1 MNPPPVKTSD
11 SVNSKE
17 LVSKLKAAFSRS
29 GDFPACA
36 KVVIQIRE
44 CASSGEATAQQMT
57 ELVLQEPSLGMRIIG
72 LVNSSMMQR
81 GKPIVSVSQA
91 IVHIGMN
98 QLAELCASLVL
109 LQRLVPSA
117 RQNGP
122 FAQALRH
129 MFITA
134 LLCANLGK
142 STQTGDVK
150 KEDFGYLMGS
160 FAEIGPL
167 LLAYY
172 YPPVY
177 EAVLKRSVQKQVVL
191 GRAFFEITGMRPTM
205 LSLEVTEQLS
215 LPNLYKNALVGSESV
230 GDPGKRAALIG
241 AAISQELTEAHRYS
255 KNIYTARTLAEHITF
270 GSSKEVIEQIVT
282 KCSSECGLSIEHI
295 TKALIALPAE
305 FRSMCEVVEVTLP
318 LLPEWLS
325 TINSTDTKGGNGE
338 NESAPEWLESI
349 RESVEAREPT
359 VTIITEV
366 MESLAWEL
374 NFDRVLLLLANPAK
388 TALLGRMA
396 VGNKVVGD
404 PKQIV
409 RPLGRA
415 ADGEAPENKAFT
427 SQVPIMTGK
436 PIYEGAKECV
446 AIPIGTGSRTIGV
459 IYADKLSSDGMNK
472 QEKVLKIVSEVLDRA
487 VEVNS

>member
-1 MNPPPVKTSD
+1 MSGVLKQSNE
-11 SVNSKE
+11 SVNSKD
-17 LVSKLKAAFSRS
+17 LVAKLKAAFSRS

-36 KVVIQIRE
+36 KVVMQIRE
-44 CASSGEATAQQMT
+44 CASSGAASAQQMT
-57 ELVLQEPSLGMRIIG
+57 SLVLQEPSLGMRIIG

-109 LQRLVPSA
+109 LQRLVPAA

-142 STQTGDVK
+142 GTLGRDSK

-177 EAVLKRSVQKQVVL
+177 EAVIKRSAQKQVVL

-215 LPNLYKNALVGSESV
+215 LPSLYKNALVGSESV

-241 AAISQELTEAHRYS
+241 GAISPELSEAHRYS

-270 GSSKEVIEQIVT
+270 GTPQETLQQIVAR
-282 KCSSECGLSIEHI
+282 CSAECGLDLEII
-295 TKALIALPAE
+295 TQALGALPSE
-305 FRSMCEVVEVTLP
+305 FRSMCEVVEVALP
-318 LLPEWLS
+318 PLPEWL
-325 TINSTDTKGGNGE
+325 TAINSKDTKTTPVA
-338 NESAPEWLESI
+338 NESTPEWLESI

-396 VGNKVVGD
+396 VGNKVIGD

-409 RPLGRA
+409 RPLGRG
-415 ADGEAPENKAFT
+415 ADTEAPENKAFT
-427 SQVPIMTGK
+427 SQIPILTGK
-436 PIYEGAKECV
+436 PIYDGAKECI

-459 IYADKLSSDGMNK
+459 IYADKLTSTPDR
-472 QEKVLKIVSEVLDRA
+472 QEKLLKVVSEVLDRA